1 MRSAN
6 YLLFWVAQAVLSLL
20 SAQSP
25 NWIAAGDR
33 ALYEGRAAEAAQDYR
48 RALDEY
54 LRAAPASKPD
64 TALLKL
70 RINLATAYLE
80 AGNLH
85 TAEGALQQADEVGAQ
100 IADGQPRAELLN
112 AWAAVHVV
120 QGKWTQAER
129 ELADARGIML
139 RVPPSGD
146 LLPAVLHNL
155 AAVQLR
161 TGAYGEALKNESDAM
176 SRWGEILNPDH
187 PHLIKGWS
195 ALGVLEYLLGR
206 SEDAHRSFERA
217 IASARKTYGSSHPLV
232 ADLLES
238 DALALDRLKLKKDAK
253 LARNEA
259 LRIRG
264 GPPTAASGR
273 MTWNVREALAP
284 DSAVY
289 VRSK

>member
-6 YLLFWVAQAVLSLL
+6 ALLFLAAQTALSLL
-20 SAQSP
+20 PGQSP
-25 NWIAAGDR
+25 NWVAAGDR
-33 ALYEGRAAEAAQDYR
+33 ALYEGRPAEAAQDYR
-48 RALDEY
+48 RALDDY
-54 LRAAPASKPD
+54 LQTAPATRPD

-80 AGNLH
+80 AGNIH
-85 TAEGALQQADEVGAQ
+85 AAEGALRQADEAGAQ
-100 IADGQPRAELLN
+100 IVDGQPRAELLN
-112 AWAAVHVV
+112 AWAAVHLL
-120 QGKWTQAER
+120 QGKWNQTER

-146 LLPAVLHNL
+146 LLPSVLHNL
-155 AAVQLR
+155 AAIQLR

-176 SRWGEILNPDH
+176 SLWGKILNPDH
-187 PHLIKGWS
+187 PHMIKGWS
-195 ALGVLEYLLGR
+195 ALGVLEYLLGH

-217 IASARKTYGSSHPLV
+217 IASARKAYGPRHPLV

-253 LARNEA
+253 LARREA
-259 LRIRG
+259 RQIRG
-264 GPPTAASGR
+264 GQPAASSER